1 MPLSQGTPPAYQLLA
16 ELCMAGSPAAR
27 PPFDRIE
34 RSLRQMA
41 VNLEAGGL
49 NPCKPFGCYERGVP
63 ALRTQTSL

>member
-1 MPLSQGTPPAYQLLA
+1 
-16 ELCMAGSPAAR
+16 MAGSPAAR

-49 NPCKPFGCYERGVP
+49 NTCKPFGCYERGVP